1 MRVYLASRFG
11 RRKEMRKYATDLGN
25 LGHSVTS
32 GWVFEEAHDGLDATL
47 GKGTHDDFWQQ
58 IGEDDALD
66 ILGSDMLIQFTDG
79 VRSPGGKDFELGYA
93 YRLDLDIMVV
103 GPRVHPFHYLPGVEV
118 FNDWQEALEAIQ
130 KDTVGGG
137 E

>member
-79 VRSPGGKDFELGYA
+79 VRSPGGK
-93 YRLDLDIMVV
+93 MVPSSDKTV
-103 GPRVHPFHYLPGVEV
+103 ASGPPSINNCRSPPSSIKIESPCP
-118 FNDWQEALEAIQ
+118 
-130 KDTVGGG
+130 TS
-137 E
+137 